1 MTQPREQASAPI
13 SLWAQLGSGGE
24 LQRTPFLRS
33 NAAAVGAIAL
43 GLLIAIVCLRSW
55 IFVWFSQSSFDAD
68 QAVFGLM
75 GKDIAEGR
83 AYPLFTYGRRYMLAV
98 GAWLC
103 APLFAAFGVS
113 VTTLKLPMLAMN
125 LGCVV
130 MLWLGL
136 RKERALGTWGTSLAI
151 LPFAAT
157 SVVTSSR
164 LLEHAGGNI
173 EPFFFL
179 MLAFFARGH
188 AVLLGLVFGIGF
200 LNREFAAIGLI
211 ALLMMDV
218 VQRRLHKRAKL
229 YGIALAVAA
238 IVVCGARWLAEGTAN
253 YYGPTP
259 TMELQYVLD
268 GRGFAHYI
276 QTQLPLL
283 LGSGRI
289 ELDHFIVSRLHA
301 GKDWLRYVVL
311 AWAFLGVLGMSRL
324 KRTDLGGMS
333 TYLFLIG
340 LGQLSAFVL
349 FCGTPWDPMLIR
361 YVLLTLCLWIG
372 LTAFAWKTPALRP
385 WIALVI
391 VIIGFCNLRDHV
403 RVAREYL
410 RDPPQSENEQIAR
423 ELVRRDVKYA
433 RADFWIAYVVAFLTD
448 ERVIASPCRGCGERM
463 GRYLDLLKEHRD
475 EVVTVQREPC
485 RNAGKPVQGY
495 YLCPPKRNRHRSH

>member
-1 MTQPREQASAPI
+1 MTQREQASAAI
-13 SLWAQLGSGGE
+13 SLAERLRSGGD
-24 LQRTPFLRS
+24 LQRTPFFRL
-33 NAAAVGAIAL
+33 NAATISAIAI
-43 GLLIAIVCLRSW
+43 GLLLVVVCLRSW
-55 IFVWFSQSSFDAD
+55 VFVWFSQSSFDAD

-75 GKDIAEGR
+75 AKDIAEGR

-113 VTTLKLPMLAMN
+113 VTTLKLPMLGMN
-125 LGCVV
+125 IGCVI

-136 RKERALGTWGTSLAI
+136 RKERALGPWGASLVI

-157 SVVTSSR
+157 SVITSSR

-179 MLAFFARGH
+179 MLAFLVRER
-188 AVLLGLVFGIGF
+188 AVLLGLVLGIGF
-200 LNREFAAIGLI
+200 LNREFVALGLI

-218 VQRRLHKRAKL
+218 VQRRLRKRAKL
-229 YGIALAVAA
+229 YGIALAIATLLVA
-238 IVVCGARWLAEGTAN
+238 GARWLAEGTAN

-259 TMELQYVLD
+259 SLELQYALD
-268 GRGFAHYI
+268 GRSLLHYI
-276 QTQLPLL
+276 QTQLPAL

-301 GKDWLRYVVL
+301 GKDWLRYLVL
-311 AWAFLGVLGMSRL
+311 AWAILGALGMSRL
-324 KRTDLGGMS
+324 KRADLGGMS

-340 LGQLSAFVL
+340 LGQLAAFVL

-361 YVLLTLCLWIG
+361 YVLLTLCMWIG

-385 WIALVI
+385 FIALVI
-391 VIIGFCNLRDHV
+391 AIISICNLRDHV
-403 RVAREYL
+403 RIAREYL
-410 RDPPQSENEQIAR
+410 QKPPQSENEQIAR
-423 ELVRRDVKYA
+423 ELVHRDVHYA
-433 RADFWIAYVVAFLTD
+433 RADFWIAYVVSFITD
-448 ERVIASPCRGCGERM
+448 ERVIASPPRGRGERM
-463 GRYLDLLKEHRD
+463 GRYLDTLKEHKD

-485 RNAGKPVQGY
+485 RNAGKPVQGF
-495 YLCPPKRNRHRSH
+495 YLCPPKRSRPRSQ